1 MKKITI
7 ALLAVFFIG
16 IANINAQTET
26 KKTEDKTEVKKAC
39 PHAKK
44 TDTTDCPY
52 TVDANG
58 KKICTK
64 TGKECSPKKCTP
76 EEFAKC
82 KKDSKKE
89 CQKGKSSCCK
99 KAKKSCNKG
108 EKKKGC
114 CSKKGGDKKSC
125 NKGEKKKGCCS
136 KKGGDKKSC
145 NKGEKKKGCCSKKGG
160 DKKGCSKKAE
170 TKE

>member
-26 KKTEDKTEVKKAC
+26 KTTEDKTEVKKAC
-39 PHAKK
+39 PHANK
-44 TDTTDCPY
+44 TDKTDKTDCPY

-99 KAKKSCNKG
+99 K
-108 EKKKGC
+108 
-114 CSKKGGDKKSC
+114 
-125 NKGEKKKGCCS
+125 GEKKKGCCS

-160 DKKGCSKKAE
+160 DKKGCSKNTE
-170 TKE
+170 TK